1 MSKLRKNRGLGRGL
15 DALLGPEEPISTSKP
30 NANFDDLPIA
40 QIKSNPFQPRREFLK
55 EQLEELSQSIKI
67 QGVIQ
72 PITVRKIKEYQYH
85 IISGER
91 RFRASEALGLKT
103 IPAYIKEADDQQMLE
118 QALIENIQREDL
130 NPIEVALSYQ
140 KLIDDCDLTQDALSE
155 RLGKKRSTI
164 GNSLRLL
171 KLPQDIQ
178 QALQQKTISTGHAK
192 CLLSLQDLV
201 QQLKAF
207 QFILEKSL
215 SVRQTETYIKTLNQ
229 EKPATMPKLNPNLAL
244 KIKDIQQNLGD
255 RLNTKVLVK
264 ANEKNKGEIKISF
277 TSMPELDRILDIIEK
292 EL

>member
-15 DALLGPEEPISTSKP
+15 DALLGPEEPNSISKP
-30 NANFDDLPIA
+30 NANFNDLPIV
-40 QIKSNPFQPRREFLK
+40 QIKSNPFQPRKEFLI
-55 EQLEELSQSIKI
+55 EQLEELAQSIKI

-72 PITVRKIKEYQYH
+72 PITVRKVKENQYH

-91 RFRASEALGLKT
+91 RFRASESLGLKT
-103 IPAYIKEADDQQMLE
+103 IPAYIKDADDQQMLE

-140 KLIDDCDLTQDALSE
+140 KLIDDCNLTQDALSD

-164 GNSLRLL
+164 GNYLRLL

-178 QALQQKTISTGHAK
+178 QALQQKIISTGHAK

-201 QQLKAF
+201 QQLNAF

-215 SVRQTETYIKTLNQ
+215 SVRQTEIYIKTLNQ
-229 EKPATMPKLNPNLAL
+229 EKPPTMPKLNADLAL

-255 RLNTKVLVK
+255 CLNTKVLIK

-277 TSMPELDRILDIIEK
+277 TSMPELDRILNIIEK
-292 EL
+292 